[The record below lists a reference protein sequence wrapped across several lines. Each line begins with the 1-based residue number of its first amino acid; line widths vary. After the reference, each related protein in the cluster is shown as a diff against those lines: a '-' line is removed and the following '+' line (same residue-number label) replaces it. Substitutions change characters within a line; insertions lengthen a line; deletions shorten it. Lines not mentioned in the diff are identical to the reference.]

1 MPIVYCILPI
11 DYAMTNDL
19 LYQLA
24 LTQVPQIGC
33 VHAKLLIQ
41 QFHTAEAIF
50 KAKATELEK
59 TEGIGSV
66 RARCIKTFNG
76 FAPLEKEI
84 AFIEKYKIKPLFI
97 NQPAYPQRLLHCYDS
112 PTMLF
117 YRGNANLNAARMV
130 AVIGTRNNSAYGKHL
145 TQQLVQELAAYDAL
159 VVSGLAF
166 GIDAIAHKTALNHNL
181 QTVGVLAH
189 GLDSLYPSEHTS
201 LAKDMIKQGG
211 GLLTEYYSDITAE
224 KHHFPIRN
232 RIISGM
238 SAGLLVVEGAQYSG
252 SAITARLAIDQGR
265 EVFAIPGNITS
276 KQSWGPNLL
285 IKQGAKLVQD
295 WNDVIADL
303 PPEVRRK
310 LIDDGKKRLMA
321 QGVTEAGATSETVQ
335 ASLLTGQS
343 NISRRLLETLKPDA
357 SIHLD
362 DLVETLGDFSPSE
375 LIAALFELELTGL
388 VKQLPGKNFVKVW

>member
-1 MPIVYCILPI
+1 
-11 DYAMTNDL
+11 MTNDL

-41 QFHTAEAIF
+41 QFKTAEAIF
-50 KAKATELEK
+50 KAKGAELEK

-166 GIDAIAHKTALNHNL
+166 GIDAIAHKAALNHDL

-189 GLDSLYPSEHTS
+189 GLDSLYPSEHTG

-211 GLLTEYYSDITAE
+211 GLLTEYYSNITAE

-232 RIISGM
+232 RIVAGM
-238 SAGLLVVEGAQYSG
+238 SDAVIVVETGIKGG
-252 SAITARLAIDQGR
+252 SMITAELANGYNRD
-265 EVFAIPGNITS
+265 VFAFPGKVTDAKSAGCNA
-276 KQSWGPNLL
+276 L
-285 IKQGAKLVQD
+285 IKNNKAV
-295 WNDVIADL
+295 
-303 PPEVRRK
+303 
-310 LIDDGKKRLMA
+310 
-321 QGVTEAGATSETVQ
+321 
-335 ASLLTGQS
+335 LLTETQELAEMLGWS
-343 NISRRLLETLKPDA
+343 APAAKNIQAQKELFVNLNAEEKT
-357 SIHLD
+357 I
-362 DLVETLGDFSPSE
+362 VEILNEKQPVHIDE
-375 LIAALFELELTGL
+375 LNLRCGLSTSSIAAAIINLEL
-388 VKQLPGKNFVKVW
+388 QNIIQALPGKMYQLV

>member
-1 MPIVYCILPI
+1 LPIVYCILPI

-232 RIISGM
+232 RIVAGM
-238 SAGLLVVEGAQYSG
+238 SDAVIVVETGIKGG
-252 SAITARLAIDQGR
+252 SMITAELANGYNRD
-265 EVFAIPGNITS
+265 VFAFPGKVTDAKSAGCNA
-276 KQSWGPNLL
+276 L
-285 IKQGAKLVQD
+285 IKNNKAV
-295 WNDVIADL
+295 
-303 PPEVRRK
+303 
-310 LIDDGKKRLMA
+310 
-321 QGVTEAGATSETVQ
+321 
-335 ASLLTGQS
+335 LLTETQELAEMLGWS
-343 NISRRLLETLKPDA
+343 APAAKNIQVQKELFVNLNAEEKT
-357 SIHLD
+357 I
-362 DLVETLGDFSPSE
+362 VEILNEKQPVHIDELNLRCGFSTSS
-375 LIAALFELELTGL
+375 IAAAIINLEL
-388 VKQLPGKNFVKVW
+388 QNIIQALPGKMYQLV